1 MSVATEE
8 VTQLY
13 FINECCLASQAM
25 AVTVSTGNLLS
36 VDFYYLPTTLLTI
49 ETVSQSAV
57 RASRLASFYHLEA
70 ETFSGVK

>member
-36 VDFYYLPTTLLTI
+36 VDFYYLPTT
-49 ETVSQSAV
+49 
-57 RASRLASFYHLEA
+57 
-70 ETFSGVK
+70 